1 VFLSSSSPRRSCCCR
16 YCYQKQKFS
25 FVADELDEV
34 VVVVVV
40 VVKVDSSF
48 EENLLLLAVVPK
60 FERVIIKT
68 TTTSK
73 KNHLQSSL
81 SFNLSK
87 ARVFVLLLCVV
98 YSFRDIKKENKES
111 LVLSLFFSSF
121 CFLCL
126 SLRKIHIF
134 ALKFLRVAF
143 SAFSSACLEKGKK

>member
-16 YCYQKQKFS
+16 YCYSKQKFS
-25 FVADELDEV
+25 FVADELDE
-34 VVVVVV
+34 VVVVV

-87 ARVFVLLLCVV
+87 AHVFVLLCVCV
-98 YSFRDIKKENKES
+98 LFLSEKRYKKRE
-111 LVLSLFFSSF
+111 
-121 CFLCL
+121 
-126 SLRKIHIF
+126 
-134 ALKFLRVAF
+134 
-143 SAFSSACLEKGKK
+143 

>member
-1 VFLSSSSPRRSCCCR
+1 MFLSSSSPRRSCCCR
-16 YCYQKQKFS
+16 YCYSKQKFS
-25 FVADELDEV
+25 FVADELDE
-34 VVVVVV
+34 VVVVV

-87 ARVFVLLLCVV
+87 ARVFVLLCVCV
-98 YSFRDIKKENKES
+98 LFLSEKRYKKRE
-111 LVLSLFFSSF
+111 
-121 CFLCL
+121 
-126 SLRKIHIF
+126 
-134 ALKFLRVAF
+134 
-143 SAFSSACLEKGKK
+143 